1 MKKANKDLFKTQL
14 FIGRVMSFL
23 MPILMFLMLGMSI
36 LIIWVGGHKIDEGAL
51 QIGQMTSFITYSMLI
66 VMSFLML
73 TMLALIVPR
82 AMVASGRIDE
92 VITTESSIKNADN
105 AVELKNPEG
114 VVEFKNVDFAS
125 TTVLMKTKFLRV

>member
-1 MKKANKDLFKTQL
+1 
-14 FIGRVMSFL
+14 
-23 MPILMFLMLGMSI
+23 MFLMLGMSI
-36 LIIWVGGHKIDEGAL
+36 LIILVGGHKIDEGAL

-105 AVELKNPEG
+105 AVELKNPDVYKRQGHERG
-114 VVEFKNVDFAS
+114 DVCQS
-125 TTVLMKTKFLRV
+125 LCGLSGSP